1 MARLIARSPDGR
13 EFQVVLTHKPQ
24 TFGRSETCDCVLR
37 NDAEVSR
44 VHAEIWV
51 DGENRVQVLDKGSK
65 NGTRVDDGDVYRS
78 DQRVAWRTLRV
89 GEHEF
94 DVKDAARPPDSH
106 TPRGPMFRDD
116 PTPRDGDTVYYP
128 STRAIDLSGQRLG
141 LLIRLAER
149 IGGAFDRKQ
158 MLEQALD
165 ACCDSLGFERG
176 LIVLKTR
183 RGDAETPVT
192 RNMPVDSSGSFR
204 VSRTLINRAL
214 VDGERAIVNN
224 PATDVGPLTESLV
237 RYPICSAL
245 CVPITNRDTILGVI
259 YGDRVTQASSYQAE
273 DVDFLAAIAQH
284 VGVGLANL
292 ELFRE
297 YVRSQKVYAELD
309 QARAIQRELLPNGA
323 MERGRLRIDGF
334 NQPSSEVSGDYYD
347 YFVLDDGRVGFIIAD
362 VTGHGLPA
370 ALVMANL
377 QSAVRVALTGRD
389 NLPGLARRVNQLI
402 CQNTSSG
409 VFVTSIFGVVDPDN
423 GELEYIS
430 AGHPGPILFSPSGLR
445 LHQVENSLPLG
456 VDEDE
461 EFDMHVLAPSTGVNA
476 ALFYTDGLFEAADAS
491 GKLLGM
497 EPILSGLNGLG
508 RTLPAALIEG
518 AKRIVHEHLGTAD
531 AGDDM
536 TLLAL
541 EFQRD

>member
-1 MARLIARSPDGR
+1 MARLMARSPDGR
-13 EFQVVLTHKPQ
+13 EFEVLLTAKPQ

-44 VHAEIWV
+44 VHVEVWV
-51 DGENRVQVLDKGSK
+51 DAENRVQVIDKGSK
-65 NGTRVDDGDVYRS
+65 NGTRVDDGDVFRS
-78 DQRVAWRTLRV
+78 DQRIAWKSLRV

-94 DVKDAARPPDSH
+94 DVLDGASPPDTAAR
-106 TPRGPMFRDD
+106 GPLFRDD
-116 PTPRDGDTVYYP
+116 PAPRDGDTVYYP
-128 STRAIDLSGQRLG
+128 STRAIDLSGQRLS

-165 ACCDSLGFERG
+165 ACCEALGFERG

-192 RNMPVDSSGSFR
+192 RNMPRDDAGAFK

-224 PATDVGPLTESLV
+224 PATDVASLTESLV
-237 RYPICSAL
+237 RYPICSAM
-245 CVPITNRDTILGVI
+245 CVPIMNRETILGVI
-259 YGDRVTQASSYQAE
+259 YGDRVTQASTYQSE

-323 MERGRLRIDGF
+323 MECGRLRIDGF

-347 YFVLDDGRVGFIIAD
+347 YFELDDGRIGFIIAD

-377 QSAVRVALTGRD
+377 QSAVRVALSGRE

-409 VFVTSIFGVVDPDN
+409 VFVTSILGVVDPEN
-423 GELEYIS
+423 GDLEYIS
-430 AGHPGPILFSPSGLR
+430 AGHPGPVLFSADGAR

-461 EFDMHVLAPSTGVNA
+461 HFTLHHLTPSAGVNA
-476 ALFYTDGLFEAADAS
+476 ALFYTDGVFEAANVA
-491 GKLLGM
+491 GELLGM
-497 EPILSGLNGLG
+497 DPIVSALG
-508 RTLPAALIEG
+508 GVTEIHPAVLIEST
-518 AKRIVHEHLGTAD
+518 RRLVRQHLGDAD
-531 AGDDM
+531 SGDDM

-541 EFQRD
+541 EFRRD